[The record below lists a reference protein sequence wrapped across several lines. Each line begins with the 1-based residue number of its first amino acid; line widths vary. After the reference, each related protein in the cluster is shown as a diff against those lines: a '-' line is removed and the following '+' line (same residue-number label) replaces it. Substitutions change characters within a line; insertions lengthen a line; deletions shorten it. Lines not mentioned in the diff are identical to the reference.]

1 MVEGSALEIL
11 WGEWNARGRE
21 ALKTLG
27 IWGVCGCEIGRVLT
41 GILRKLNSC

>member
-21 ALKTLG
+21 AAEMLEILELG
-27 IWGVCGCEIGRVLT
+27 GQRFGRVLRS
-41 GILRKLNSC
+41 ILR